1 MNPLET
7 RPSWATARKTS
18 PKIMNADNTTKPQLL
33 WRSAITSGIFLQK
46 KTKATKREASFP
58 SFASVEFFSTQ
69 TDLILLASGFADLDH
84 AGQQFG
90 HLLQRNHVRAV
101 AQGLF
106 GVGMGFDEQA
116 IGRRCHRASR
126 QDRSELALAAGL
138 IAARP
143 RQLDRMRGVEDNRVP
158 ELTQDG
164 NRAHVR
170 DEVVVAK
177 RRAALG

>member
-1 MNPLET
+1 LNPLET
-7 RPSWATARKTS
+7 PPSWATARKTS

-69 TDLILLASGFADLDH
+69 TDLILLASGFADLDQ

-101 AQGLF
+101 AQGLV
-106 GVGMGFDEQA
+106 GVGMGLDERDSG
-116 IGRRCHRASR
+116 GRATRRSR
-126 QDRSELALAAGL
+126 R
-138 IAARP
+138 
-143 RQLDRMRGVEDNRVP
+143 
-158 ELTQDG
+158 
-164 NRAHVR
+164 
-170 DEVVVAK
+170 
-177 RRAALG
+177 